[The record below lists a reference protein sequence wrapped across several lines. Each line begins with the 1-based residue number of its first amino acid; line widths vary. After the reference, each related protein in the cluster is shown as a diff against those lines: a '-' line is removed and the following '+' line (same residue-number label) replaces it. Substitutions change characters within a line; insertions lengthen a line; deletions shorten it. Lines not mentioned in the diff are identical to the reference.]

1 MLMPDKNQFIEVTPL
16 PQEVIDKLLKLIQ
29 DGKKIIIAGV
39 DWMHESTIIDSGG
52 IRISLQRP
60 GTKYL
65 EQVAYEGT
73 YIRDNDPD
81 IMIVSAN
88 TLATMLNLI
97 RE

>member
-1 MLMPDKNQFIEVTPL
+1 MIMPDKNRFIEVEPL

-29 DGKKIIIAGV
+29 DGNKIIIAGV

>member
-1 MLMPDKNQFIEVTPL
+1 MLMPDKNQFIEVEPL

-88 TLATMLNLI
+88 TLATMLNLM